1 MAVTKPSERWTS
13 AGGATSTSGSSASFF
28 KVSNFYEESAAWTVF
43 QANRYVLGPQG
54 PCLACYLYVQ
64 LVLGEGKAYTR
75 PVRNAIIPSKA
86 DYGCAC
92 VAHQPHQT
100 SK

>member
-43 QANRYVLGPQG
+43 QANRYVLGPQV
-54 PCLACYLYVQ
+54 P
-64 LVLGEGKAYTR
+64 
-75 PVRNAIIPSKA
+75 
-86 DYGCAC
+86 
-92 VAHQPHQT
+92 
-100 SK
+100 